1 MFDYKSEAEIN
12 RYRQMLRIEAG
23 RAALDRIN
31 GQTKQ
36 VRRDGYVNLLNKYG
50 TAQDNSTAYS
60 FSPMWTLRRCT
71 RTAACSRRSL
81 TPLLRKL

>member
-60 FSPMWTLRRCT
+60 FAPEGPVSDVDLTTMYQDG
-71 RTAACSRRSL
+71 RSY
-81 TPLLRKL
+81 R